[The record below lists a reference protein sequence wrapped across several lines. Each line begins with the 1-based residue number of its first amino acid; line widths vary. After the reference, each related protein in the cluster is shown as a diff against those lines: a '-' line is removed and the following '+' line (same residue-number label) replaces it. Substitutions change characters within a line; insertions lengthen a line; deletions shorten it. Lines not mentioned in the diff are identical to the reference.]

1 MQERSAEPRCVCVTG
16 STHGIGFAIAEA
28 FARSGARLV
37 INSHLPDNGALAKLS
52 ALTECH
58 FVEAD
63 LSTVE
68 GARGLVE
75 QATSLLGRLD
85 TLVNNAGTFRDVD
98 FDDLDET
105 VFERTFNLNVRGYL
119 FASQAFVKAVTPKHV
134 NPSII
139 CVGSTNSL
147 AAEKNSVIYDTSK
160 GAVLMMI
167 RSMAVTLARRGIRVN
182 GIGPGIVETPLT
194 QAGLGTGNTRSILRA
209 QIPLGRIGEPDDIG
223 EAAVFLA
230 SPGARYVTG
239 QMLYI
244 DGGILA
250 NQMSWEELQ

>member
-1 MQERSAEPRCVCVTG
+1 MQERSAERRRVCVTG
-16 STHGIGFAIAEA
+16 STHGIGLAIAEA

-37 INSHLPDNGALAKLS
+37 INSHLPDNAALERLS

-58 FVEAD
+58 FVQAD
-63 LSTVE
+63 LSTVD
-68 GARGLVE
+68 GARNLIAEAAG
-75 QATSLLGRLD
+75 LLGGLD
-85 TLVNNAGTFRDVD
+85 TLVNNAGTFRDVA
-98 FDDLDET
+98 FDDLDEAI
-105 VFERTFNLNVRGYL
+105 FDKTFSLNVQGYL
-119 FASQAFVKAVTPKHV
+119 FASQAFVRALGPGQA

-167 RSMAVTLARRGIRVN
+167 RSMAVTLARRGVRVN

-194 QAGLGTGNTRSILRA
+194 QAGLDNGNTRSILRA
-209 QIPLGRIGEPDDIG
+209 QIPMGRIGQPDDIG

-230 SPGARYVTG
+230 SSGARYITG

-250 NQMSWEELQ
+250 NQMSWEEQQ